1 MVSTARR
8 SLAVR
13 CAMVGMLALLG
24 GALVAS
30 AEALDTGA
38 KAPEFS
44 LKDQSGKT
52 VDSASLAGKVVILDF
67 WATWCAPC
75 REEMPELQKFYKKYN
90 AKGLEIVGIS
100 VDKAPDGI
108 KEFVGKL
115 KVTFPVVHDD
125 AHKVADKYSPPRMPS
140 SYIIDR
146 KGVVRYVHGGYRAG
160 DAAAFE
166 KEIQELLAK

>member
-1 MVSTARR
+1 MVSTRGR
-8 SLAVR
+8 LAVWG
-13 CAMVGMLALLG
+13 AMFALM
-24 GALVAS
+24 GALWSGS
-30 AEALDTGA
+30 AEALDAGA
-38 KAPEFS
+38 KAPEIG
-44 LKDQSGKT
+44 LKDLSGKT
-52 VDSASLAGKVVILDF
+52 VDLASLAGKVVILDF

-100 VDKAPDGI
+100 VDKGPDGI
-108 KEFVGKL
+108 KDFISKL
-115 KVTFPVVHDD
+115 KVTFPIAHD
-125 AHKVADKYSPPRMPS
+125 AGHKVADKYSPPRMPS

-160 DAAAFE
+160 DAAVFE

>member
-1 MVSTARR
+1 MVSTARGR
-8 SLAVR
+8 LAVWG
-13 CAMVGMLALLG
+13 AMFALIG
-24 GALVAS
+24 GLWSSS
-30 AEALDTGA
+30 AEALDAGA
-38 KAPEFS
+38 KAPEIG
-44 LKDQSGKT
+44 LKDLSGKT
-52 VDSASLAGKVVILDF
+52 VDLASLAGKVVILDF

-100 VDKAPDGI
+100 VDKGPEGI
-108 KEFVGKL
+108 KDFINKL
-115 KVTFPVVHDD
+115 KVTFPVVHDEG
-125 AHKVADKYSPPRMPS
+125 HKVADKYSPPRMPS

-160 DAAAFE
+160 DAAQFE

>member
-1 MVSTARR
+1 MVSTARGR
-8 SLAVR
+8 LAVWG
-13 CAMVGMLALLG
+13 AVFALIG
-24 GALVAS
+24 GLLTSS
-30 AEALDTGA
+30 AVALDAGA
-38 KAPEFS
+38 KAPEIG
-44 LKDQSGKT
+44 LKDLSGKT
-52 VDSASLAGKVVILDF
+52 VDLASLAGKVVIVDF

-108 KEFVGKL
+108 KEFVSKL
-115 KVTFPVVHDD
+115 KVTFPIAHDD
-125 AHKVADKYSPPRMPS
+125 GHKVADKYSPPRMPS

-160 DAAAFE
+160 DAAQFE

>member
-1 MVSTARR
+1 MVSTARGR
-8 SLAVR
+8 LAVWG
-13 CAMVGMLALLG
+13 AMFALLG
-24 GALVAS
+24 GLLSSS
-30 AEALDTGA
+30 AQALDAGA
-38 KAPEFS
+38 KAPEIG
-44 LKDQSGKT
+44 LKDLSGKT
-52 VDSASLAGKVVILDF
+52 IDLASLAGKVVILDF

-100 VDKAPDGI
+100 VDKTPEGI
-108 KEFVGKL
+108 KDFVSKL
-115 KVTFPVVHDD
+115 KVTFPIVHDD
-125 AHKVADKYSPPRMPS
+125 GHKVADKYSPPRMPS

-160 DAAAFE
+160 DAEKFE